1 MRDFDHKGCMAVF
14 CLLACF
20 WIAVIALVV
29 IAAWCGFPWQ
39 AFAQPFPVLP

>member
-1 MRDFDHKGCMAVF
+1 MNRPDTETRIW
-14 CLLACF
+14 L
-20 WIAVIALVV
+20 AVIALIV